1 MGKNTIDKRKILQKK
16 SIEECIDYS
25 FSLVPILIKSQNN
38 ALKQV
43 ELLHDAISKIPEDI
57 KSEIKGI
64 SWESLFKLGKY
75 SELARCLEGINNLRE
90 DIGSKDWEAWGTKI
104 RSLRNKR
111 KYRELRLLKNTR
123 KDFHLFMKDNQA
135 QFQKQFSDEIDKMES
150 IALNTQNVKT
160 KRFSEILNNELS
172 NERFFDDLQFRMLL
186 KQAQLK
192 LNSTNE
198 SLETQELKEKIFK
211 LESMVVEANNKIRR
225 SLQKIS
231 SKKENKINAG
241 KGLLKDLGN
250 DLEQFIDENI
260 EVEEDEFEEDF
271 ELEDADESDDDF
283 TFEEGER

>member
-186 KQAQLK
+186 AQAQKQLPI
-192 LNSTNE
+192 TNE
-198 SLETQELKEKIFK
+198 CDEIQELKHKVK
-211 LESMVVEANNKIRR
+211 QLESIVEKA
-225 SLQKIS
+225 SLNIHLSLMKLS
-231 SKKENKINAG
+231 SKKENKIRAG
-241 KGLLKDLGN
+241 KER
-250 DLEQFIDENI
+250 LENFYDELDQFIDEHI
-260 EVEEDEFEEDF
+260 EGEEDEFEEDL

>member
-90 DIGSKDWEAWGTKI
+90 HIGSNDWEAWGTKI

-160 KRFSEILNNELS
+160 KKFSEILNNELS
-172 NERFFDDLQFRMLL
+172 NERFFDDLQCF
-186 KQAQLK
+186 Q
-192 LNSTNE
+192 
-198 SLETQELKEKIFK
+198 
-211 LESMVVEANNKIRR
+211 
-225 SLQKIS
+225 
-231 SKKENKINAG
+231 
-241 KGLLKDLGN
+241 
-250 DLEQFIDENI
+250 
-260 EVEEDEFEEDF
+260 
-271 ELEDADESDDDF
+271 
-283 TFEEGER
+283 